1 MFWVHVVA
9 ALVAATCGVVL
20 VLRAESLGR
29 LHGYLVWAAIGLV
42 AWCLNVAS
50 YEHFGLD
57 AWSQL
62 LWLPSA
68 AFTAGAILLWCS
80 QVGGYGWSPPRW
92 LLLVWV
98 GEPLLVMAL
107 RLLFGT
113 AAVVHVDHSLV
124 IFGPI
129 FLLHSGYCFALLV
142 VAVVRLARRRLD
154 PNPAVRSSVVV
165 VLAGATG
172 VLVAEALRLQ
182 LTDVVV
188 TATLVGLTAFAVSA
202 GGDFRPRP
210 DADALV
216 DDLGALVFVF
226 DRDQRLVDLNV
237 PARMFYAMRGE
248 PVPDVGTPAVGL
260 LEHPLDAHELGTT
273 HLAAG
278 AQRVRMSGYTQR
290 LPSHGSPAHGWVTL
304 LRRSGTHTTAAARRE
319 SRRVTMDRLP
329 SHEPATGLLTERSLR
344 QRLSRLGDEPGELP
358 GQVIV
363 AVVESSPGT
372 VEAIARTWDDPAS
385 CVALGHLSRSR
396 LLLVLDSDV
405 TTALELEEQLR
416 ALRPAPTRLHVTVG
430 SATNVVEITDE
441 AMRRLDTTSPG

>member
-1 MFWVHVVA
+1 MMFWVHVVA
-9 ALVAATCGVVL
+9 ALAAAACGGVL
-20 VLRAESLGR
+20 LLTTGPLGR
-29 LHGYLVWAAIGLV
+29 LHGYLVWAAVGLV

-57 AWSQL
+57 AWAQL

-68 AFTAGAILLWCS
+68 AFTAGAIMLWCS
-80 QVGGYGWSPPRW
+80 QIGSYGWTPPRW
-92 LLLVWV
+92 LVLIWV

-107 RLLFGT
+107 RLVFGT

-142 VAVVRLARRRLD
+142 AAVVRLARRRHD
-154 PNPAVRSSVVV
+154 PNPAVRHAVFV

-188 TATLVGLTAFAVSA
+188 TATLVGLTVFALR
-202 GGDFRPRP
+202 GGAEFRPRP

-226 DRDQRLVDLNV
+226 DRDQRLVDLNA

-248 PVPDVGTPAVGL
+248 PVPGAGTPAVGL
-260 LEHPLDAHELGTT
+260 LGHPLDAHEPGAT

-278 AQRVRMSGYTQR
+278 GQRIRMNGYTQR

-304 LRRSGTHTTAAARRE
+304 LRRSGTPTTTAARRE
-319 SRRVTMDRLP
+319 SRRTTMDRLA
-329 SHEPATGLLTERSLR
+329 SYEPATGLLTERSLR
-344 QRLSRLGDEPGELP
+344 QLLSSLGDEPAAMP
-358 GQVIV
+358 DRVVV
-363 AVVESSPGT
+363 AVVEGPPGAA
-372 VEAIARTWDDPAS
+372 EAVARTWDDSAS
-385 CVALGHLSRSR
+385 CVALGHLSLSR
-396 LLLVLDSDV
+396 LVLVLDSAA
-405 TTALELEEQLR
+405 TSAALVQVQLDTLDP
-416 ALRPAPTRLHVTVG
+416 ALTRTHVTAG
-430 SATNVVEITDE
+430 SGADVVRLTDE
-441 AMRRLDTTSPG
+441 AAGQLDTAG